1 MLTALLVVRLLANA
15 IVDSEREQE
24 GVIGIAHHIVA
35 VEQNVLVN
43 VVRDGDQHA
52 DAERRPHFKADHHIH
67 LGVVVGT
74 LSPTPLATHA
84 TNQCGPSVPDVSA
97 IGPLFTTHNGG
108 IFS

>member
-1 MLTALLVVRLLANA
+1 
-15 IVDSEREQE
+15 
-24 GVIGIAHHIVA
+24 
-35 VEQNVLVN
+35 
-43 VVRDGDQHA
+43 
-52 DAERRPHFKADHHIH
+52 
-67 LGVVVGT
+67 